1 MAGKK
6 NYRECLTTPFET
18 GIRNFTTVAKYYMY
32 YAPEI
37 DSVQSMG
44 HLSTETSQRV
54 FANLLEATSFSGN
67 GIIQKQVRS
76 TSWKKVSLEDEEL
89 DFEKSRFLCDQYKE
103 ETELHALLR
112 HIRNAFAHGSLYVWR
127 KKKGNYVFLVDHDAK
142 KNRTTAKI
150 MVSLAI
156 LEEWKAILEN
166 YIAIGE

>member
-1 MAGKK
+1 
-6 NYRECLTTPFET
+6 
-18 GIRNFTTVAKYYMY
+18 MY

-54 FANLLEATSFSGN
+54 YANLLEAASFSGN

-127 KKKGNYVFLVDHDAK
+127 KKNNFEERARIFILWCFPSIIKRK
-142 KNRTTAKI
+142 KCYNKR
-150 MVSLAI
+150 
-156 LEEWKAILEN
+156 N
-166 YIAIGE
+166 

>member
-54 FANLLEATSFSGN
+54 YANLLEAASFSGN

-112 HIRNAFAHGSLYVWR
+112 HIRNAFGS
-127 KKKGNYVFLVDHDAK
+127 
-142 KNRTTAKI
+142 I
-150 MVSLAI
+150 
-156 LEEWKAILEN
+156 
-166 YIAIGE
+166 